1 MKKQNE
7 IKNRNFFLLILFL
20 FSTSLISLK
29 TLKEVN
35 VQDIRISG
43 SELFSKNDLLNNSSL
58 KFPIR
63 LISINTNFLEKE
75 LKQNLSLK
83 YVSVQRKI
91 IPFGLRI
98 LINTR
103 TPIAF
108 AERIVNGEKILGFI
122 DKDGIFIN
130 KQNAENIN
138 LSELTIQ
145 VVGWKEKFKKI
156 LSKIFIAQDNYELEI
171 TKITFST
178 NGFLIL
184 EEKDLKK
191 IFLGFDPNLIN
202 YQLQIIKN
210 LKNEFKDNNFPE
222 KIDNIDLTYPN
233 KPKIKVFKP

>member
-1 MKKQNE
+1 MKNQKK
-7 IKNRNFFLLILFL
+7 IKNRSFLLLILFL
-20 FSTSLISLK
+20 TSLISLK

-35 VQDIRISG
+35 VKDIRISG

-63 LISINTNFLEKE
+63 LIFIKTNFLEKE

-83 YVSVQRKI
+83 HVSVRRQI
-91 IPFGLRI
+91 IPFGLKI

-108 AERIVNGEKILGFI
+108 GEKIVNDEKILGFI
-122 DKDGIFIN
+122 DQDGIFIN
-130 KQNAENIN
+130 KQNVENVN
-138 LSELTIQ
+138 LSEITIQ
-145 VVGWKEKFKKI
+145 VIGWKEKFKKI
-156 LSKIFIAQDNYELEI
+156 LTKIFIAQDNYELEI
-171 TKITFST
+171 VKITFST

-191 IFLGFDPNLIN
+191 IFLGFNPNLIN

-210 LKNEFKDNNFPE
+210 LKNKFKDNNFPK
-222 KIDNIDLTYPN
+222 KIDSIDLTYPN

>member
-1 MKKQNE
+1 MKKQKE
-7 IKNRNFFLLILFL
+7 LKNRNFFLLILFL
-20 FSTSLISLK
+20 FSTSLISLR

-43 SELFSKNDLLNNSSL
+43 SDLFSKNDLLSNSSL
-58 KFPIR
+58 NFPIR
-63 LISINTNFLEKE
+63 LINIKTNFLEKE

-83 YVSVQRKI
+83 HISVQRQI
-91 IPFGLRI
+91 IPFGLNIRI
-98 LINTR
+98 QTR

-108 AERIVNGEKILGFI
+108 GERIVNEEKILGFI

-138 LSELTIQ
+138 LIELSIQ
-145 VVGWKEKFKKI
+145 VVGWKEKFKKT
-156 LSKIFIAQDNYELEI
+156 LSKIFIAQDNYDLEI
-171 TKITFST
+171 TKITFT
-178 NGFLIL
+178 ANGFVIL

-210 LKNEFKDNNFPE
+210 LKKEFKDKNFPQ